1 MRSSIRTAG
10 RGWSVALL
18 LGAAVAAA
26 GVSGCAPL
34 LVGGVVVGGALIAT
48 DRRTSGAQVE
58 DSVIE
63 VKSNG
68 RMDET
73 FGDRA
78 RISTTSYNRMVLLT
92 GEVPTEADKTTA
104 EQVVARIDNVQSVVN
119 EVKVGPLNTFGE
131 KSRDAYITAKVKAA
145 LVDSKDP
152 FANTIKVVTHRATV
166 YLMGRVTESEANR
179 ATELTRRVGGVA
191 KVVKVFEM
199 INAAQLND
207 AGRKTLVTPE
217 PASSPPPINA
227 APVAESRPV
236 RP

>member
-1 MRSSIRTAG
+1 MTSSLRKSIG
-10 RGWSVALL
+10 RGRFALL
-18 LGAAVAAA
+18 LGIAVAA
-26 GVSGCAPL
+26 GGMSGCAPL
-34 LVGGVVVGGALIAT
+34 IVGGVVVGGALIAT
-48 DRRTSGAQVE
+48 DRRTSGTQVE

-119 EVKVGPLNTFGE
+119 EIKVGPLNTFGE
-131 KSRDAYITAKVKAA
+131 KSRDAYITAKVKAT

-179 ATELTRRVGGVA
+179 AAEATRRVGGVA
-191 KVVKVFEM
+191 KVVKVFEVSSV
-199 INAAQLND
+199 AELND
-207 AGRKTLVTPE
+207 TARKTLVKPE
-217 PASSPPPINA
+217 PAKRDSAAGP